1 MLAIHCICA
10 TDAASPSWIAGS
22 ATLMTDASREATLEP
37 RIDAASTQRFAC
49 EAHPGVSGAPR
60 ITPVSH
66 GGLAR
71 LSTSRSQ
78 SDDAERR
85 LHAMAPV
92 QIEEQSGHLIEE
104 RREDEAAGVEWSE
117 IRHPPHEIR
126 HDALGALV
134 VAAEQN
140 VAREPPGDVA
150 QAGGALVLEPA
161 HDARRRRASTDVGGH
176 RALRDLHR
184 LEDAPHQAQR
194 VHHLEHHLAVERRRA
209 GVQQL
214 LD

>member
-1 MLAIHCICA
+1 
-10 TDAASPSWIAGS
+10 
-22 ATLMTDASREATLEP
+22 MTDASREATLEP

-92 QIEEQSGHLIEE
+92 QIEEQRGHLIEE
-104 RREDEAAGVEWSE
+104 RRDGETARVERSE
-117 IRHPPHEIR
+117 IPHPPHEIH
-126 HDALGALV
+126 HDALGGLV
-134 VAAEQN
+134 VAAEPEVSGQSQSD
-140 VAREPPGDVA
+140 VAR
-150 QAGGALVLEPA
+150 AGGD
-161 HDARRRRASTDVGGH
+161 HG
-176 RALRDLHR
+176 
-184 LEDAPHQAQR
+184 
-194 VHHLEHHLAVERRRA
+194 
-209 GVQQL
+209 
-214 LD
+214 